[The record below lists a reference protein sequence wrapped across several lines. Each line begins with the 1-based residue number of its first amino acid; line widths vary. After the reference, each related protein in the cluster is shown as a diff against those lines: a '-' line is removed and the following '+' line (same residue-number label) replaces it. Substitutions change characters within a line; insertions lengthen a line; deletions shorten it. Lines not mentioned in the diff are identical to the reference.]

1 MAQNSGYS
9 LVGKGRSDMIT
20 YCEHC
25 GRAIINFANIKS
37 NVTGK
42 QYRVGLDCLST
53 LMKVS
58 KPTYTQL
65 SLF

>member
-1 MAQNSGYS
+1 MATGGYS

-37 NVTGK
+37 KDTGR

-53 LMKVS
+53 LMKVG
-58 KPTYTQL
+58 KPTVTEL
-65 SLF
+65 SINF